1 MRKISRRMLGVAVLG
16 LGLAAGL
23 GNARAADHELIIS
36 SWAPPAHGMN
46 AIMWP
51 KLIKMIEQATDG
63 KVTAKIRY
71 KLASPPAQ
79 FDLIQDGAADL
90 TWIFHGYNPGRF
102 TATKLIELPGY
113 EGNAEAASVA
123 HWRAHAKFL
132 AKNKEHRGVK
142 LIALMTH
149 GPGQIH
155 SNKEIKSLADIKGL
169 KLRLPGGVASDAGAV
184 LGATGIKVPAPKV
197 YETLASKAADG
208 VAMPMETRKGFKL
221 IEVAKNVFEMPGGFY
236 RGSFAVIMNEAK
248 FKSLPAK
255 YQAALDKIFGE
266 NLSRVAG
273 AVWDQTDEIGRK
285 ATLATKDNKII
296 TASEADQKAYAKIAA
311 DIRAKVIK
319 QVAAKGIDAKAA
331 VAYIAEQMKAAGK

>member
-1 MRKISRRMLGVAVLG
+1 MTNLFGKFLATAAIGCALAVG
-16 LGLAAGL
+16 AAD
-23 GNARAADHELIIS
+23 ARAADFKLIIS
-36 SWAPPAHGMN
+36 SWAPPGHGMN

-51 KLIKMIEQATDG
+51 KLIQMIEKATDG
-63 KVTAKIRY
+63 KVTAEIRY

-79 FDLIQDGAADL
+79 FDLVQDGAADFA
-90 TWIFHGYNPGRF
+90 WIFHGYNPGRF

-113 EGNAEAASVA
+113 KGNAQAASVA

-155 SNKEIKSLADIKGL
+155 SNKAIKSLADIKGL
-169 KLRLPGGVASDAGAV
+169 KLRLPGGVASDAGAA

-236 RGSFAVIMNEAK
+236 RGSFALIMNEAK

-255 YQAALDKIFGE
+255 YQAALNKIFGE
-266 NLSRVAG
+266 PLSRMAG
-273 AVWDQTDEIGRK
+273 GVWDQTDAIGRK
-285 ATLATKDNKII
+285 ATMSTKDNKI
-296 TASEADQKAYAKIAA
+296 TVASPADQKAYAKIGAQ
-311 DIRAKVIK
+311 IKAKVIK
-319 QVAAKGIDAKAA
+319 QVTAKGIDAKAA
-331 VAYIAEQMKAAGK
+331 IAYIASQMAAQAK